1 MYPALWQLLNVP
13 NIKSK
18 LINMAQGFKPCR
30 KEDKEMI
37 LNDGY
42 WLEGYSAELEEAWAE
57 LDYYDEESEEM
68 E

>member
-1 MYPALWQLLNVP
+1 
-13 NIKSK
+13 
-18 LINMAQGFKPCR
+18 
-30 KEDKEMI
+30 MI